1 MSLLEATDLVK
12 RFGGLLA
19 VDHVTLD
26 VPEAAITS
34 LIGPNGAGKT
44 TVFNCLTGLL
54 EPDEGTVRL
63 AGRDITRLDTHIRA
77 RLGLGRTFQRL
88 EVFTGMTVFE
98 NLQVAAEAAQ
108 PGRTFRGVFQ
118 LRHPDEPAV
127 VARVEDVLDLA
138 GLAEVGDVM
147 AGDLPTGALRLVEL
161 GRALCTEPSVL
172 LLDEPGSGLDSAE
185 TDHLQSVLGDV
196 ASSGVG
202 ILLIEHD
209 VDFVMSVSETIY
221 VVDFGRVIAV
231 GDREEIATNDAVR
244 AAYLGAEAADTETAD
259 SDDENSAGPGGR
271 PGSSAGPGGR
281 PGSRAGARAGAA
293 RG

>member
-63 AGRDITRLDTHIRA
+63 AGRDIA

>member
-1 MSLLEATDLVK
+1 VSLLEATDLVK

-19 VDHVTLD
+19 VDHVSLS

-54 EPDEGTVRL
+54 EPNEGTVRL
-63 AGRDITRLDTHIRA
+63 AGRDITRLDTHVRA

-127 VARVEDVLDLA
+127 VARVEDVLDQV
-138 GLAEVGDVM
+138 GLGAVRDVM

-161 GRALCTEPSVL
+161 GRALCTDPAVL

-185 TDHLQSVLGDV
+185 TDHLQSVLGDI
-196 ASSGVG
+196 AQAGVG

-209 VDFVMSVSETIY
+209 VDLVMAVSETIY

-231 GDREEIATNDAVR
+231 GDPQEIATNDAVR
-244 AAYLGAEAADTETAD
+244 AAYLGAEGAGV
-259 SDDENSAGPGGR
+259 DEEEG
-271 PGSSAGPGGR
+271 
-281 PGSRAGARAGAA
+281 AGAGTA

>member
-1 MSLLEATDLVK
+1 MSLLEASDLVK

-19 VDHVTLD
+19 VDHVSLA

-54 EPDEGTVRL
+54 EPDQGSVRL
-63 AGRDITRLDTHIRA
+63 AGGDITRMETHLRA

-88 EVFTGMTVFE
+88 EIFTGMTVFE
-98 NLQVAAEAAQ
+98 NLQVAAEAAR
-108 PGRTFRGVFQ
+108 PGRTFRGVLR

-127 VARVEDVLDLA
+127 VARVEDVLDQV
-138 GLAEVGDVM
+138 GLGSFRDVM
-147 AGDLPTGALRLVEL
+147 AGDLPTGALRMVEL
-161 GRALCTEPSVL
+161 GRALCTDPTVL

-185 TDHLQSVLGDV
+185 TDHLQAVLGDI
-196 ASSGVG
+196 ARRGVG

-209 VDFVMSVSETIY
+209 VDLVMAVSETIY

-231 GDREEIATNDAVR
+231 GSPGEIARNDAVR
-244 AAYLGAEAADTETAD
+244 AAYLGAETDGDLSGGA
-259 SDDENSAGPGGR
+259 SLGGR
-271 PGSSAGPGGR
+271 PEEREEGV
-281 PGSRAGARAGAA
+281 RADSA